1 MKSVVSIFQKVLAKE
16 FYRTNAGFFLM
27 VVGICFGFLRGA
39 EHIALAQYF
48 ISSPIL
54 LMAPVFVWLLYTI
67 KIILFNDSAMKKNTN
82 QFLYVSG
89 TLPTLT
95 LSASLALVSL
105 QQLMPA
111 ILYGGFLA
119 AMAYHNNQFQAI
131 PEVILVLTL
140 FALLIMAR
148 LRWTILHINQE
159 KKTGL
164 VIQKLTT
171 WFTRPY
177 VLFYPEWIVRAQPMM
192 VFGTKVFASLI
203 IIGVSRLY
211 DFDTYDERLFDMGCM
226 LAFSFNLLLVFYY
239 HRFENFHFSIMRSL
253 PIALPQRLT
262 NFIFIFILLQ
272 MAEIGTMIN
281 YLPSGIAVSHTI
293 FLILFGLSIDLMFY
307 AGMYFRDR
315 AMESFVNRLF
325 FMSIAWIVLILFQ
338 VPILLM
344 AAVQVMLAIV
354 IYRRHFYRFEFDAE
368 INSEK

>member
-16 FYRTNAGFFLM
+16 FYRTNAGFFLL

-54 LMAPVFVWLLYTI
+54 LIVPVFTWLLYAL
-67 KIILFNDSAMKKNTN
+67 KIILFNDAAMKKDAN
-82 QFLYVSG
+82 QFLYISA

-95 LSASLALVSL
+95 LSTSLAMVSL

-119 AMAYHNNQFQAI
+119 AMAYANNQLQVI
-131 PEVILVLTL
+131 PEVIIALTF
-140 FALLIMAR
+140 FALLIIAR

-164 VIQKLTT
+164 IIHKLTT
-171 WFTRPY
+171 WFARPY
-177 VLFYPEWIVRAQPMM
+177 VLFYPEWIVRAQPLM

-239 HRFENFHFSIMRSL
+239 QRFENFHFSMMRSL
-253 PIALPQRLT
+253 PIALPQRLI
-262 NFIFIFILLQ
+262 NFIFIFIILQ
-272 MAEIGTMIN
+272 MAEIGSMIN
-281 YLPSGIAVSHTI
+281 YLPSGVTVFHTI

-307 AGMYFRDR
+307 AGMHFRDR
-315 AMESFVNRLF
+315 TMESFVNRLF
-325 FMSIAWIVLILFQ
+325 FMTIAWIVLILFQ
-338 VPILLM
+338 VPIVLM
-344 AAVQVMLAIV
+344 AVVQIVLATM
-354 IYRRHFYRFEFDAE
+354 IYRKYFYRFEFDAE